1 MLFYCVFY
9 VHLANSTVMALGCS
23 WVVCLPT
30 AIWRIK
36 VYFFCFMLR
45 TLTAKVIEEVN
56 VDLPVRSYT
65 LFMLRNTL
73 DHTNTLHYAGRKANA
88 KTVVK

>member
-1 MLFYCVFY
+1 
-9 VHLANSTVMALGCS
+9 
-23 WVVCLPT
+23 
-30 AIWRIK
+30 
-36 VYFFCFMLR
+36 MLR

-73 DHTNTLHYAGRKANA
+73 DHTKTLHYAGRKANA